1 MKRRASLL
9 FGLGILVSLSMSV
22 PTYAATDNTQ
32 SIPQTQEAQQNEEG
46 TETSI
51 YKISEK
57 TGDGRWQL
65 QKQDGTQNGTVV
77 TGQNG
82 FYIIGEYCYYVDEK
96 GYICTGFVDAVA
108 DKTTGKVNTYLA
120 SGEKTDSVAAGT
132 YYASEDGDTPEKGLG
147 NIQKSS
153 WVKQNTAWRYLD
165 ENGLAV
171 DTTEK
176 AGWQNIQKT
185 WYALK
190 TDGTVDESVNGWA
203 NVGDI
208 WFNSTKGVGTMK
220 TGWQNVADKTWLYL
234 KEDGTADKTKNGM
247 QNING
252 KVYFLKDGVAQSGKQ
267 AVNGKEY
274 MFDAAN
280 GTATQVLGN
289 GWQKVDGNWY
299 WYENETPA
307 KGWRAING
315 KWYYMET
322 STGVMKTGFFR
333 DANGGLYYSDGS
345 GAMVGNQGWNV
356 IGGKWYWMNS
366 NGSIYTGWLNRPS
379 GWYYLNADGSMA
391 TGWAQVG
398 NTWYYMNGSGAM
410 QTGWV
415 KTASGWYYLSGSGAM
430 ATGWYMVGG
439 TWYYSNNSGTMQ
451 TGWVKVGNTWY
462 YMNGSGAMQTGWVKT
477 ASGWYYLTG
486 SGAMATDWY
495 QVGGTWYYSNNSGTM
510 QTGWVNS
517 HGTWYYLDGSG
528 AMATNR
534 WIGNYYVTASG
545 AMAKNTWVGSYW
557 VGADGKWVPS
567 SGSTAVSGGNWEQ
580 SGSTWYYIN
589 SDGSRVCNNWKKV
602 NGKWYYFE
610 ADGSM
615 VTGWKR
621 IGEYKYY
628 FNGSGAMVQ
637 DLDSVIG
644 RQSSYYITVNR
655 AKCQVMVYAKSE
667 TGRYDIPVKTF
678 VCSVGLPST
687 PTPTG
692 TFTTPA
698 KYRWHTLMGPSYGQY
713 CTRIVGGVLFHSVA
727 GSNMTSHNL
736 SAGNYNMLGQ
746 PASHGCVR
754 LCVRDAKWIYDNCA
768 LGTTVTISD
777 TAATPFDKPT
787 SIKIPASQN
796 WDPTDPN
803 A

>member
-9 FGLGILVSLSMSV
+9 FGLGVLVSLSMSV

-46 TETSI
+46 TETSV

-57 TGDGRWQL
+57 TENGRWQL
-65 QKQDGTQNGTVV
+65 LKQDGAVV
-77 TGQNG
+77 TERNC
-82 FYIIGEYCYYVDEK
+82 FYIMGEYCYYVDAD
-96 GYICTGFVDAVA
+96 GYICIGFVDAAA
-108 DKTTGKVNTYLA
+108 DETTGKVNVYLA
-120 SGEKTDSVAAGT
+120 SGKPADSVAAGT
-132 YYASEDGDTPEKGLG
+132 YYASKDGDTPEKGLG

-165 ENGLAV
+165 ENGRAV

-208 WFNSTKGVGTMK
+208 WFNSTKGVGTIK

-274 MFDAAN
+274 MFDAAK

-289 GWQKVDGNWY
+289 GWQKVDDNWY
-299 WYENETPA
+299 WYENGAPA
-307 KGWRAING
+307 KGWRVING

-333 DANGGLYYSDGS
+333 DANGDLYYGDGS
-345 GAMVGNQGWNV
+345 GAMVGNPGWNV

-366 NGSIYTGWLNRPS
+366 NGSIYSGWLNRPS

-415 KTASGWYYLSGSGAM
+415 KTASGWYYLTGSGAM

-439 TWYYSNNSGTMQ
+439 TWYYSNNAGTMQ

-495 QVGGTWYYSNNSGTM
+495 QVGGTWYYSNNAGAM
-510 QTGWVNS
+510 QTGWVKVGNN
-517 HGTWYYLDGSG
+517 WYYMDGSG
-528 AMATNR
+528 AMAANR
-534 WIGNYYVTASG
+534 WIGNYYVTGSG
-545 AMAKNTWVGSYW
+545 AMATNTWIGSYW
-557 VGADGKWVPS
+557 VGADGKWVPG
-567 SGSTAVSGGNWEQ
+567 SGSTAGSGGNWEQ

-589 SDGSRVCNNWKKV
+589 SDGSRVCNSWKKV

-621 IGEYKYY
+621 IGGYKYY

-667 TGRYDIPVKTF
+667 TGKYDIPVKTF

-777 TAATPFDKPT
+777 TAAMQFDKPT

>member
-22 PTYAATDNTQ
+22 PTYAATDTKQ
-32 SIPQTQEAQQNEEG
+32 DIPQTQEAQQDVEN
-46 TETSI
+46 SS

-57 TGDGRWQL
+57 TESGQWQL
-65 QKQDGTQNGTVV
+65 WDQDNKVV
-77 TGQNG
+77 TGQSG
-82 FYIIGEYCYYVDEK
+82 FYKIGDYRYYVDAD
-96 GYICTGFVDAVA
+96 GYILTGFISVE
-108 DKTTGKVNTYLA
+108 NE
-120 SGEKTDSVAAGT
+120 SGEINVYDESGESTETVKNGT
-132 YYASEDGDTPEKGLG
+132 YYAAETGETPEKGLG
-147 NIQKSS
+147 DIQKDC
-153 WVKQNTAWRYLD
+153 WIKQDTTWKYLD
-165 ENGLAV
+165 ENGRAE
-171 DTTEK
+171 DTTDK
-176 AGWQNIQKT
+176 AGWQSIQGT
-185 WYALK
+185 WYCLK
-190 TDGTVDESVNGWA
+190 EDGSVNESVNGWV
-203 NVGDI
+203 NVGDV
-208 WFNSTKGVGTMK
+208 WFNSTKGVGAIK

-247 QNING
+247 QTING

-267 AVNGKEY
+267 TVNGKEY
-274 MFDAAN
+274 MFDAAK

-299 WYENETPA
+299 WYENGAPA

-345 GAMVGNQGWNV
+345 GAMVGNPGWNV

-366 NGSIYTGWLNRPS
+366 NGSIYSGWLSRPS

-391 TGWAQVG
+391 TGWAKVG
-398 NTWYYMNGSGAM
+398 NTWYFMDGNGTM
-410 QTGWV
+410 QTGWL
-415 KTASGWYYLSGSGAM
+415 KRGGTWYYLTGSGAM

-439 TWYYSNNSGTMQ
+439 TWYYSNSDGAMQ
-451 TGWVKVGNTWY
+451 TGWVKVGNNWY
-462 YMNGSGAMQTGWVKT
+462 FMDGSGAMQTGWLKRP
-477 ASGWYYLTG
+477 SGWYYLTG
-486 SGAMATDWY
+486 SGAMATGWY
-495 QVGGTWYYSNNSGTM
+495 VVGGSWYYSNSDGTM
-510 QTGWVNS
+510 LTGWIKVGNN
-517 HGTWYYLDGSG
+517 WYYMNGNGAMAENRWIGDYYVTGSG
-528 AMATNR
+528 AMATST
-534 WIGNYYVTASG
+534 WIGA
-545 AMAKNTWVGSYW
+545 YW
-557 VGADGKWVPS
+557 VGADGKWVPGYGNS
-567 SGSTAVSGGNWEQ
+567 AGTTTSTGGTGWQQVGN
-580 SGSTWYYIN
+580 TWYYADSN
-589 SDGSRVCNNWKKV
+589 GNRVANRWLRLKGS
-602 NGKWYYFE
+602 WYYFE
-610 ADGSM
+610 SNGAM

-621 IGEYKYY
+621 INGYKYY
-628 FNGSGAMVQ
+628 FNADGAMVQ

-655 AKCQVMVYAKSE
+655 VACQVMVYAKSE
-667 TGRYDIPVKTF
+667 TGKYDIPVKTF
-678 VCSVGLPST
+678 TCSVGLPST

-692 TFTTPA
+692 TYTTPA

-777 TAATPFDKPT
+777 TERMLFDKPAT
-787 SIKIPASQN
+787 IKIPAGQD

-803 A
+803 V

>member
-9 FGLGILVSLSMSV
+9 FGLGVLVSLSMSV

-57 TGDGRWQL
+57 TENGQWQL
-65 QKQDGTQNGTVV
+65 QDQKGTVV

-82 FYIIGEYCYYVDEK
+82 FYIMGEYCYYVDAD
-96 GYICTGFVDAVA
+96 GYICTGFVDAAA
-108 DKTTGKVNTYLA
+108 DETTGKVNIYLA
-120 SGEKTDSVAAGT
+120 SGKTTDSVAAGT
-132 YYASEDGDTPEKGLG
+132 YYASENGDTPEKGLG

-165 ENGLAV
+165 ENGRAV
-171 DTTEK
+171 DTKEK

-190 TDGTVDESVNGWA
+190 TDGTVDESVNGWE

-208 WFNSTKGVGTMK
+208 WLNSTKGVGTIK

-274 MFDAAN
+274 MFDAAQ
-280 GTATQVLGN
+280 GTATQVFGN

-299 WYENETPA
+299 WYENGAPA
-307 KGWRAING
+307 KGWRVING

-345 GAMVGNQGWNV
+345 GAMVGNPGWNV

-366 NGSIYTGWLNRPS
+366 NGSIYSGWLNRPS

-415 KTASGWYYLSGSGAM
+415 KTASGWYYLTGSGAM
-430 ATGWYMVGG
+430 ATDWYQVGG

-510 QTGWVNS
+510 QTGWVNP

-557 VGADGKWVPS
+557 VGADGKWVPG
-567 SGSTAVSGGNWEQ
+567 SGSTAGSGGNWEQ

-589 SDGSRVCNNWKKV
+589 SDGSRVCNNWKRV

-621 IGEYKYY
+621 IDGYKYY

-637 DLDSVIG
+637 DLDGVIG

-667 TGRYDIPVKTF
+667 TGKYDIPVKTF
-678 VCSVGLPST
+678 VCSVGMPGT

-692 TFTTPA
+692 TYTTPA

-777 TAATPFDKPT
+777 TAAMQFDKPT

>member
-9 FGLGILVSLSMSV
+9 FGLGVLVSLSMSV
-22 PTYAATDNTQ
+22 PTYAATENTQ

-57 TGDGRWQL
+57 TGDGQWQL
-65 QKQDGTQNGTVV
+65 QDQKGTVV
-77 TGQNG
+77 TGRNG
-82 FYIIGEYCYYVDEK
+82 FYIMGEYCYYVDAK
-96 GYICTGFVDAVA
+96 GYICTGFVDASA
-108 DKTTGKVNTYLA
+108 DEATGKVNIYLA
-120 SGEKTDSVAAGT
+120 SGKTTDSVAAGT

-165 ENGLAV
+165 ENGRAV

-190 TDGTVDESVNGWA
+190 TDGTVDESVNGWE

-208 WFNSTKGVGTMK
+208 WLNSTKGVGTIK

-234 KEDGTADKTKNGM
+234 KDDGTADKTKNGM

-274 MFDAAN
+274 MFDAAK

-299 WYENETPA
+299 WYENGAPA
-307 KGWRAING
+307 KGWRVING

-333 DANGGLYYSDGS
+333 DANGGLYYGDGS
-345 GAMVGNQGWNV
+345 GAMVGNPGWNV

-366 NGSIYTGWLNRPS
+366 NGSIYSGWLNRPS

-410 QTGWV
+410 QTGWI
-415 KTASGWYYLSGSGAM
+415 KTASGWYYLTGSGAM

-439 TWYYSNNSGTMQ
+439 SWYYSNNSGTML

-495 QVGGTWYYSNNSGTM
+495 QVGGSWYYSNNSGTM
-510 QTGWVNS
+510 QTGWVNP

-557 VGADGKWVPS
+557 VGADGKWVPG
-567 SGSTAVSGGNWEQ
+567 SGSTAGSGGNWEQ

-589 SDGSRVCNNWKKV
+589 SDGSRVCNNWKRV

-621 IGEYKYY
+621 IDGYKYY

-637 DLDSVIG
+637 DLDGVIG

>member
-9 FGLGILVSLSMSV
+9 FGLGVLVSLSMSV

-46 TETSI
+46 TETSV

-57 TGDGRWQL
+57 TENGRWQL
-65 QKQDGTQNGTVV
+65 LKQDGAVV
-77 TGQNG
+77 TERNC
-82 FYIIGEYCYYVDEK
+82 FYIMGEYCYYVDAD
-96 GYICTGFVDAVA
+96 GYICTGFVDAA
-108 DKTTGKVNTYLA
+108 ANETTGKVNVYLA
-120 SGEKTDSVAAGT
+120 SGKPADSVAAGT

-165 ENGLAV
+165 ENGRAV
-171 DTTEK
+171 DTKEK

-190 TDGTVDESVNGWA
+190 TDGTVDESVNGWE

-208 WFNSTKGVGTMK
+208 WLNSTKGVGTIK

-274 MFDAAN
+274 MFDAAQ
-280 GTATQVLGN
+280 GTATQVFGN

-299 WYENETPA
+299 WYENGAPA
-307 KGWRAING
+307 KGWRVING

-345 GAMVGNQGWNV
+345 GAMVGNPGWNV

-366 NGSIYTGWLNRPS
+366 NGSIYSGWLNRPS

-415 KTASGWYYLSGSGAM
+415 KTAGGWYYLTGSGAM

-510 QTGWVNS
+510 QTGWVNP

-534 WIGNYYVTASG
+534 WIGNYYVTVSG

-557 VGADGKWVPS
+557 VGADGKWVPG
-567 SGSTAVSGGNWEQ
+567 SGSTAGSGGNWEQ

-589 SDGSRVCNNWKKV
+589 SDGSRVCNNWKRV

-621 IGEYKYY
+621 IDGYKYY

-637 DLDSVIG
+637 DLDGVIG

-667 TGRYDIPVKTF
+667 TGKYDIPVKTF
-678 VCSVGLPST
+678 VCSVGMPGT

-777 TAATPFDKPT
+777 TAAMQFDKPT

>member
-1 MKRRASLL
+1 MIMKRRASLL
-9 FGLGILVSLSMSV
+9 FGLGVLVSLSMSV

-46 TETSI
+46 TEISS

-57 TGDGRWQL
+57 TADGQWQL
-65 QKQDGTQNGTVV
+65 QDQNGNVV
-77 TGQNG
+77 TGHNG
-82 FYIIGEYCYYVDEK
+82 FYIMGEYCYYVDAD
-96 GYICTGFVDAVA
+96 GYICTGFVDAA
-108 DKTTGKVNTYLA
+108 ANETTGKVNVYLA
-120 SGEKTDSVAAGT
+120 SGKPADSVAAGT

-165 ENGLAV
+165 ENGRAV
-171 DTTEK
+171 DTKEK

-190 TDGTVDESVNGWA
+190 TDGTVDESVNGWE

-208 WFNSTKGVGTMK
+208 WLNSTKGVGTIK

-274 MFDAAN
+274 MFDAAQ
-280 GTATQVLGN
+280 GTATQVFGN

-299 WYENETPA
+299 WYENGAPA
-307 KGWRAING
+307 KGWRVING

-345 GAMVGNQGWNV
+345 GAMVGNPGWNV

-366 NGSIYTGWLNRPS
+366 NGSIYSGWLNRPS

-415 KTASGWYYLSGSGAM
+415 KTAGGWYYLTGSGAM

-510 QTGWVNS
+510 QTGWVNP

-557 VGADGKWVPS
+557 VGADGKWVPG
-567 SGSTAVSGGNWEQ
+567 SGSTAGSGGNWEQ

-589 SDGSRVCNNWKKV
+589 SDGSRVCNNWKRV

-621 IGEYKYY
+621 IDGYKYY

-637 DLDSVIG
+637 DLDGVIG

-667 TGRYDIPVKTF
+667 TGKYDIPVKTF
-678 VCSVGLPST
+678 VCSVGMPGT

-777 TAATPFDKPT
+777 TAAMQFDKPT

>member
-1 MKRRASLL
+1 MIMKRRASLL
-9 FGLGILVSLSMSV
+9 FGLGVLVSLSMSV

-57 TGDGRWQL
+57 TENGQWQL
-65 QKQDGTQNGTVV
+65 QDQKGTVV

-82 FYIIGEYCYYVDEK
+82 FYIMGEYCYYVDAD
-96 GYICTGFVDAVA
+96 GYICTGFVDAAA
-108 DKTTGKVNTYLA
+108 DETTGKVNIYLA
-120 SGEKTDSVAAGT
+120 SGKTTDSVAAGT
-132 YYASEDGDTPEKGLG
+132 YYASENGDTPEKGLG

-165 ENGLAV
+165 ENGRAV

-190 TDGTVDESVNGWA
+190 TDGTVDESVNGWE

-208 WFNSTKGVGTMK
+208 WFNSTKGVGTIK

-234 KEDGTADKTKNGM
+234 KEDGNADKTKNGM

-274 MFDAAN
+274 MFDAAQ
-280 GTATQVLGN
+280 GTATQVFGN

-299 WYENETPA
+299 WYENGAPA
-307 KGWRAING
+307 KGWRVING

-345 GAMVGNQGWNV
+345 GAMVGNPGWNV

-366 NGSIYTGWLNRPS
+366 NGSIYSGWLNRPS

-415 KTASGWYYLSGSGAM
+415 KTAGGWYYLTGSGAM

-510 QTGWVNS
+510 QTGWVNP

-557 VGADGKWVPS
+557 VGADGKWVPG
-567 SGSTAVSGGNWEQ
+567 SGSTAGSGGNWEQ
-580 SGSTWYYIN
+580 SGNTWYYIN
-589 SDGSRVCNNWKKV
+589 SDGSRVCNNWKRV

-621 IGEYKYY
+621 IDGYKYY

-637 DLDSVIG
+637 DLDGVIG

-667 TGRYDIPVKTF
+667 TGKYDIPVKTF
-678 VCSVGLPST
+678 VCSVGMPGT

-777 TAATPFDKPT
+777 TVAMQFDKPT

>member
-9 FGLGILVSLSMSV
+9 FGLGVLVSLSMSV

-51 YKISEK
+51 YKISK
-57 TGDGRWQL
+57 KPGDGRWQL
-65 QKQDGTQNGTVV
+65 QKQDGTVV

-82 FYIIGEYCYYVDEK
+82 FYIMGEYCYYVDAD
-96 GYICTGFVDAVA
+96 GYICTGIVNAAA
-108 DKTTGKVNTYLA
+108 DETTGKVKIYP
-120 SGEKTDSVAAGT
+120 SGKTTEAGT

-165 ENGLAV
+165 ENGRAV
-171 DTTEK
+171 DTKEK

-190 TDGTVDESVNGWA
+190 TDGTVDESVNGWE

-208 WFNSTKGVGTMK
+208 WFNSTKGVGTIK

-274 MFDAAN
+274 MFDAAK
-280 GTATQVLGN
+280 GTATQILGN

-299 WYENETPA
+299 WYENGAPA
-307 KGWRAING
+307 KGWRVING

-322 STGVMKTGFFR
+322 STGVMKIGFFR

-345 GAMVGNQGWNV
+345 GAMVGNPGWNV

-366 NGSIYTGWLNRPS
+366 NGSIYSGWLNRPS

-415 KTASGWYYLSGSGAM
+415 KTAGGWYYLTGSGAM
-430 ATGWYMVGG
+430 ATGWYQVGG

-462 YMNGSGAMQTGWVKT
+462 YMNGSGAMQTGWIKT
-477 ASGWYYLTG
+477 SSGWYYLTG

-510 QTGWVNS
+510 QTGWVNP

-567 SGSTAVSGGNWEQ
+567 SGSTAGSGGNWEQ

-589 SDGSRVCNNWKKV
+589 SDGSRVCNNWKRV

-621 IGEYKYY
+621 IGGYKYY

-678 VCSVGLPST
+678 TCSVGLPGT

>member
-9 FGLGILVSLSMSV
+9 FGLGVLVSLSMSV

-32 SIPQTQEAQQNEEG
+32 SIPQTQEAQQNEEK
-46 TETSI
+46 TETSV
-51 YKISEK
+51 YKITENTEK
-57 TGDGRWQL
+57 KGQWQL
-65 QKQDGTQNGTVV
+65 QKQDGKAV

-82 FYIIGEYCYYVDEK
+82 FYIIGEYCYYVGAD
-96 GYICTGFVDAVA
+96 GYICIGFVDAA
-108 DKTTGKVNTYLA
+108 ANETTGKVNVYLA
-120 SGEKTDSVAAGT
+120 SGKPADSVAAGT

-165 ENGLAV
+165 QNGRAV
-171 DTTEK
+171 DTKEK

-190 TDGTVDESVNGWA
+190 TDGTVDESVNGWE

-208 WFNSTKGVGTMK
+208 WLNSTKGVGTIK

-274 MFDAAN
+274 MFDAAQ
-280 GTATQVLGN
+280 GTATQVFGN

-299 WYENETPA
+299 WYENGAPA
-307 KGWRAING
+307 KGWRVING

-345 GAMVGNQGWNV
+345 GAMVGNPGWNV

-366 NGSIYTGWLNRPS
+366 NGSIYSGWLNRPS

-415 KTASGWYYLSGSGAM
+415 KTAGGWYYLTGSGAM

-510 QTGWVNS
+510 QTGWVNP

-557 VGADGKWVPS
+557 VGADGKWVPG
-567 SGSTAVSGGNWEQ
+567 SGSTAGSGGNWEQ

-589 SDGSRVCNNWKKV
+589 SDGSRVCNNWKRV

-621 IGEYKYY
+621 IDGYKYY

-637 DLDSVIG
+637 DLDGVIG

-667 TGRYDIPVKTF
+667 TGKYDIPVKTF
-678 VCSVGLPST
+678 VCSVGMPGT

-777 TAATPFDKPT
+777 TVAMQFDKPT

>member
-9 FGLGILVSLSMSV
+9 FGLGVLVSLSMSV

-46 TETSI
+46 TETSV

-57 TGDGRWQL
+57 TENGRWQL
-65 QKQDGTQNGTVV
+65 LKQDGAVV
-77 TGQNG
+77 TERNC
-82 FYIIGEYCYYVDEK
+82 FYIMGEYCYYVDAD
-96 GYICTGFVDAVA
+96 GYICTGFVDAA
-108 DKTTGKVNTYLA
+108 ANETTGKVNVYLA
-120 SGEKTDSVAAGT
+120 SGKPADSVAAGT

-165 ENGLAV
+165 ENGRAV
-171 DTTEK
+171 DTKEK

-190 TDGTVDESVNGWA
+190 TDGTVDESVNGWE

-208 WFNSTKGVGTMK
+208 WLNSTKGVGTIK

-274 MFDAAN
+274 MFDAAQ
-280 GTATQVLGN
+280 GTATQVFGN

-299 WYENETPA
+299 WYENGAPA
-307 KGWRAING
+307 KGWRVING

-345 GAMVGNQGWNV
+345 GAMVGNPGWNV

-366 NGSIYTGWLNRPS
+366 NGSIYSGWLNRPS

-415 KTASGWYYLSGSGAM
+415 KTAGGWYYLTGSGAM

-510 QTGWVNS
+510 QTGWVNP

-557 VGADGKWVPS
+557 VGADGKWVPG
-567 SGSTAVSGGNWEQ
+567 SGSTAGSGGNWEQ

-589 SDGSRVCNNWKKV
+589 SDGSRVCNNWKRV

-621 IGEYKYY
+621 IDGYKYY

-637 DLDSVIG
+637 DLDGVIG

-667 TGRYDIPVKTF
+667 TGKYDIPVKTF
-678 VCSVGLPST
+678 VCSVGMPGT

-692 TFTTPA
+692 TYTTPA

-777 TAATPFDKPT
+777 TAAMQFDKPT

>member
-9 FGLGILVSLSMSV
+9 FGLGVLVSLSMSV

-51 YKISEK
+51 YKISK
-57 TGDGRWQL
+57 KPGDGRWQL
-65 QKQDGTQNGTVV
+65 QKQDGTVV

-82 FYIIGEYCYYVDEK
+82 FYIMGEYCYYVDAD
-96 GYICTGFVDAVA
+96 GYICTGIVNAAA
-108 DKTTGKVNTYLA
+108 DETTGKVKIYP
-120 SGEKTDSVAAGT
+120 SGKTTEAGT

-165 ENGLAV
+165 ENGRAV
-171 DTTEK
+171 DTKEK

-190 TDGTVDESVNGWA
+190 TDGTVDESVNGWE

-208 WFNSTKGVGTMK
+208 WFNSTKGVGTIK

-234 KEDGTADKTKNGM
+234 KDDGTADKTKNGM

-274 MFDAAN
+274 MFDAAK
-280 GTATQVLGN
+280 GTATQILGN

-299 WYENETPA
+299 WYENGAPA
-307 KGWRAING
+307 KGWRVING

-345 GAMVGNQGWNV
+345 GAMVGNPGWNV

-366 NGSIYTGWLNRPS
+366 NGSIYSGWLNRPS

-415 KTASGWYYLSGSGAM
+415 KTAGGWYYLTGSGAM
-430 ATGWYMVGG
+430 ATGWYQVGG
-439 TWYYSNNSGTMQ
+439 TWSYSNNSGTMQ

-477 ASGWYYLTG
+477 SSGWYYLTG
-486 SGAMATDWY
+486 SGAMAIDWY

-510 QTGWVNS
+510 QTGWVNP

-567 SGSTAVSGGNWEQ
+567 SGSTAGSGGNWEQ

-589 SDGSRVCNNWKKV
+589 SDGSRVCNNWKRV

-621 IGEYKYY
+621 IGGYKYY

-678 VCSVGLPST
+678 VCSVGLPGT

>member
-9 FGLGILVSLSMSV
+9 FGLGVLVSLSMSV

-51 YKISEK
+51 YKISK
-57 TGDGRWQL
+57 KPGDGRWQL
-65 QKQDGTQNGTVV
+65 QKQDGTVV

-82 FYIIGEYCYYVDEK
+82 FYIMGEYCYYVDAD
-96 GYICTGFVDAVA
+96 GYICTGIVNAAA
-108 DKTTGKVNTYLA
+108 DETTGKVKIYP
-120 SGEKTDSVAAGT
+120 SGKTTEAGT

-165 ENGLAV
+165 ENGRAV
-171 DTTEK
+171 DTKEK

-190 TDGTVDESVNGWA
+190 TDGTVDESVNGWE

-208 WFNSTKGVGTMK
+208 WFNSTKGVGTIK

-234 KEDGTADKTKNGM
+234 KDDGTADKTKNGM

-267 AVNGKEY
+267 AVDGKEY

-289 GWQKVDGNWY
+289 GWQKIDGNWY
-299 WYENETPA
+299 WYENEAPA
-307 KGWRAING
+307 KGWRVING

-345 GAMVGNQGWNV
+345 GAMVGNPGWNV

-366 NGSIYTGWLNRPS
+366 NGSIYSGWLNRPS

-415 KTASGWYYLSGSGAM
+415 KTAGGWYYLTGSGAM
-430 ATGWYMVGG
+430 ATGWYQVGG

-477 ASGWYYLTG
+477 SSGWYYLTG
-486 SGAMATDWY
+486 SGAMAIDWY

-510 QTGWVNS
+510 QTGWVNP

-567 SGSTAVSGGNWEQ
+567 SGSTAGSGGNWEQ

-589 SDGSRVCNNWKKV
+589 SDGSRVCNNWKRV

-621 IGEYKYY
+621 IGGYKYY

-678 VCSVGLPST
+678 VCSVGLPGT

>member
-1 MKRRASLL
+1 MIMKRRASLL
-9 FGLGILVSLSMSV
+9 FGLGVLVSLSMSV

-57 TGDGRWQL
+57 TENGQWQL
-65 QKQDGTQNGTVV
+65 QDQKGTVV
-77 TGQNG
+77 TEQNG
-82 FYIIGEYCYYVDEK
+82 FYIMGEYCYYVDAD
-96 GYICTGFVDAVA
+96 GYICTGFVDAAA
-108 DKTTGKVNTYLA
+108 DETTGKVNIYLA
-120 SGEKTDSVAAGT
+120 SGKTTDSVAAGT

-165 ENGLAV
+165 ENGRAV

-176 AGWQNIQKT
+176 TGWQNIQKT

-190 TDGTVDESVNGWA
+190 TDGTVDESVNGWE

-208 WFNSTKGVGTMK
+208 WFNSTKGVGTIK

-234 KEDGTADKTKNGM
+234 KEDGNADKTKNGM

-274 MFDAAN
+274 MFDAAK

-299 WYENETPA
+299 WYENGAPA
-307 KGWRAING
+307 KGWRVING

-333 DANGGLYYSDGS
+333 DANGGLYYGDGS
-345 GAMVGNQGWNV
+345 GAMVGNPGWNV

-366 NGSIYTGWLNRPS
+366 NGSIYSGWLNRPS

-415 KTASGWYYLSGSGAM
+415 KTAGGWYYLTGSGAM

-510 QTGWVNS
+510 QTGWVNP

-557 VGADGKWVPS
+557 VGADGKWVPG
-567 SGSTAVSGGNWEQ
+567 SGSTAGSGGNWEQ

-589 SDGSRVCNNWKKV
+589 SDGSRVCNNWKRV

-621 IGEYKYY
+621 IDGYKYY

-667 TGRYDIPVKTF
+667 TGKYDIPVKTF
-678 VCSVGLPST
+678 VCSVGMPGT

-777 TAATPFDKPT
+777 TAAMQFDKPT

>member
-1 MKRRASLL
+1 MIMKRRASLL
-9 FGLGILVSLSMSV
+9 FGLGVLVSLSMSV

-51 YKISEK
+51 YKISK
-57 TGDGRWQL
+57 KPGDGRWQL
-65 QKQDGTQNGTVV
+65 QKQDGTVV

-82 FYIIGEYCYYVDEK
+82 FYIMGEYCYYVDAD
-96 GYICTGFVDAVA
+96 GYICTGFVDAAA
-108 DKTTGKVNTYLA
+108 DETGKVKIYP
-120 SGEKTDSVAAGT
+120 SGKTTEAGT

-165 ENGLAV
+165 ENGRAV

-190 TDGTVDESVNGWA
+190 TDGTVDESVNGWE

-208 WFNSTKGVGTMK
+208 WFNSTKGVGTIK
-220 TGWQNVADKTWLYL
+220 AGWQNVADKTWLYL

-274 MFDAAN
+274 MFDAAK

-299 WYENETPA
+299 WYEDGAPA
-307 KGWRAING
+307 KGWRVING

-345 GAMVGNQGWNV
+345 GAMVGNPGWNV

-366 NGSIYTGWLNRPS
+366 NGSIYSGWLNRPS

-415 KTASGWYYLSGSGAM
+415 KTAGGWYYLTGSGAM

-462 YMNGSGAMQTGWVKT
+462 YMNGSGAMQTGWIKT
-477 ASGWYYLTG
+477 SSGWYYLTG

-510 QTGWVNS
+510 QTGWVNP

-567 SGSTAVSGGNWEQ
+567 SGSTAGSGGNWEQ

-589 SDGSRVCNNWKKV
+589 SDGSRVCNNWKRV

-621 IGEYKYY
+621 IGGYKYY

-637 DLDSVIG
+637 DLDGVIG

-678 VCSVGLPST
+678 VCSVGLPGT

-777 TAATPFDKPT
+777 TAAMQFDKPT

>member
-1 MKRRASLL
+1 MKRRTSLL
-9 FGLGILVSLSMSV
+9 FGLGVLVSLSMSV

-46 TETSI
+46 TETSV

-57 TGDGRWQL
+57 TENGRWQL
-65 QKQDGTQNGTVV
+65 LKQDGAVV
-77 TGQNG
+77 TERNC
-82 FYIIGEYCYYVDEK
+82 FYIMGEYCYYVDAD
-96 GYICTGFVDAVA
+96 GYICTGFMDAA
-108 DKTTGKVNTYLA
+108 ANETTGKVNVYLA
-120 SGEKTDSVAAGT
+120 SGKPADSVAAGT

-153 WVKQNTAWRYLD
+153 WVKDNTVWRYLD
-165 ENGLAV
+165 ENGRAV

-203 NVGDI
+203 NVGDV
-208 WFNSTKGVGTMK
+208 WFNSTKGVGTIK

-234 KEDGTADKTKNGM
+234 NEDGTADKTKNGM
-247 QNING
+247 QTING

-299 WYENETPA
+299 WYENGAPA
-307 KGWRAING
+307 KGWRVING
-315 KWYYMET
+315 KRYYMET

-345 GAMVGNQGWNV
+345 GAMVGNPGWNLL
-356 IGGKWYWMNS
+356 GGKWYWMNS
-366 NGSIYTGWLNRPS
+366 NGSIYSGWLNCPS

-391 TGWAQVG
+391 TGWVQVG
-398 NTWYYMNGSGAM
+398 NTWYYMNESGAM
-410 QTGWV
+410 QTGWLNRGG
-415 KTASGWYYLSGSGAM
+415 TWYYLTGSGAM

-439 TWYYSNNSGTMQ
+439 TWYYSNNAGTMQ

-486 SGAMATDWY
+486 SGAMATGWY
-495 QVGGTWYYSNNSGTM
+495 VVGGNWYYSNSDGTM
-510 QTGWVNS
+510 QTGWVKVGNN
-517 HGTWYYLDGSG
+517 WYYMNGSG
-528 AMATNR
+528 AMAANR
-534 WIGNYYVTASG
+534 WIGNYYVTGSG
-545 AMAKNTWVGSYW
+545 AMATNTWIGSYW
-557 VGADGKWVPS
+557 VGADGKWVPG
-567 SGSTAVSGGNWEQ
+567 SGSTAASGGSWKQ

-621 IGEYKYY
+621 IGGYKYY

-777 TAATPFDKPT
+777 TAVTPFDKPT

>member
-9 FGLGILVSLSMSV
+9 FGLGVLVSLSMSV

-57 TGDGRWQL
+57 TENGQWQL
-65 QKQDGTQNGTVV
+65 QDQKGTVV

-82 FYIIGEYCYYVDEK
+82 FYIMGEYCYYVDAD
-96 GYICTGFVDAVA
+96 GYICTGFVDAAA
-108 DKTTGKVNTYLA
+108 DETTGKVNIYLA
-120 SGEKTDSVAAGT
+120 SGKTTDSVAAGT
-132 YYASEDGDTPEKGLG
+132 YYASENGDTPEKGLG

-165 ENGLAV
+165 ENGRAV
-171 DTTEK
+171 DTKEK

-190 TDGTVDESVNGWA
+190 TDGTVDESVNGWE

-208 WFNSTKGVGTMK
+208 WLNSTKGVGTIK

-274 MFDAAN
+274 MFDAAQ
-280 GTATQVLGN
+280 GTATQVFGN

-299 WYENETPA
+299 WYENGAPA
-307 KGWRAING
+307 KGWRVING

-345 GAMVGNQGWNV
+345 GAMVGNPGWNV

-366 NGSIYTGWLNRPS
+366 NGSIYSGWLNRPS

-415 KTASGWYYLSGSGAM
+415 KTAGGWYYLTGSGAM

-510 QTGWVNS
+510 QTGWVNP

-557 VGADGKWVPS
+557 VGADGKWVPG
-567 SGSTAVSGGNWEQ
+567 SGSTAGSGGNWEQ

-589 SDGSRVCNNWKKV
+589 SDGSRVCNNWKRV

-621 IGEYKYY
+621 IDGYKYY

-637 DLDSVIG
+637 DLDGVIG

-667 TGRYDIPVKTF
+667 TGKYDIPVKTF
-678 VCSVGLPST
+678 VCSVGMPGT

-692 TFTTPA
+692 TYTTPA

-777 TAATPFDKPT
+777 TAAMQFDKPT

>member
-1 MKRRASLL
+1 MIMKRRASLL
-9 FGLGILVSLSMSV
+9 FGLGVLVSLSMSV

-46 TETSI
+46 TETSV

-57 TGDGRWQL
+57 NENGRWQL
-65 QKQDGTQNGTVV
+65 QKKDVEYV
-77 TGQNG
+77 TERNCL
-82 FYIIGEYCYYVDEK
+82 YIMGEYCYYVDAD
-96 GYICTGFVDAVA
+96 GYICTGIVNAAA
-108 DKTTGKVNTYLA
+108 DETTGKVKIYP
-120 SGEKTDSVAAGT
+120 SGKTTEAGT

-165 ENGLAV
+165 ENGRAV
-171 DTTEK
+171 DTKEK

-190 TDGTVDESVNGWA
+190 TDGTVDESVNGWE

-208 WFNSTKGVGTMK
+208 WFNSTKGVGTIK

-234 KEDGTADKTKNGM
+234 KDDGTADKTKNGM

-267 AVNGKEY
+267 AVDGKEY

-289 GWQKVDGNWY
+289 GWQKIDGNWY
-299 WYENETPA
+299 WYENEAPA
-307 KGWRAING
+307 KGWRVING

-345 GAMVGNQGWNV
+345 GAMVGNPGWNV

-366 NGSIYTGWLNRPS
+366 NGSIYSGWLNRPS

-415 KTASGWYYLSGSGAM
+415 KTAGGWYYLTGSGAM
-430 ATGWYMVGG
+430 ATGWYQVGG

-477 ASGWYYLTG
+477 SSGWYYLTG

-510 QTGWVNS
+510 QTGWVNP

-567 SGSTAVSGGNWEQ
+567 SGSTAGSGGNWEQ

-589 SDGSRVCNNWKKV
+589 SDGSRVCNNWKRV

-621 IGEYKYY
+621 IGGYKYY

-678 VCSVGLPST
+678 VCSVGLPGT

>member
-9 FGLGILVSLSMSV
+9 FGLGVLVSLSMSV

-57 TGDGRWQL
+57 TENGQWQL
-65 QKQDGTQNGTVV
+65 QDQKGTVV

-82 FYIIGEYCYYVDEK
+82 FYIMGEYCYYVDAD
-96 GYICTGFVDAVA
+96 GYICTGFVDAAA
-108 DKTTGKVNTYLA
+108 DETTGKVNIYLA
-120 SGEKTDSVAAGT
+120 SGKTTDSVAAGT
-132 YYASEDGDTPEKGLG
+132 YYASENGDTPEKGLG

-165 ENGLAV
+165 ENGRAV
-171 DTTEK
+171 DTKEK

-190 TDGTVDESVNGWA
+190 TDGTVDESVNGWE

-208 WFNSTKGVGTMK
+208 WLNSTKGVGTIK

-274 MFDAAN
+274 MFDAAQ
-280 GTATQVLGN
+280 GTATQVFGN

-299 WYENETPA
+299 WYENGAPA
-307 KGWRAING
+307 KGWRVING

-345 GAMVGNQGWNV
+345 GAMVGNPGWNV

-366 NGSIYTGWLNRPS
+366 NGSIYSGWLNRPS

-415 KTASGWYYLSGSGAM
+415 KTASGWYYL
-430 ATGWYMVGG
+430 T
-439 TWYYSNNSGTMQ
+439 
-451 TGWVKVGNTWY
+451 
-462 YMNGSGAMQTGWVKT
+462 
-477 ASGWYYLTG
+477 
-486 SGAMATDWY
+486 
-495 QVGGTWYYSNNSGTM
+495 
-510 QTGWVNS
+510 
-517 HGTWYYLDGSG
+517 GSG

-534 WIGNYYVTASG
+534 WIGKYYVTASG

-557 VGADGKWVPS
+557 VGADGKWVPG
-567 SGSTAVSGGNWEQ
+567 SGSTAGSGGNWEQ

-589 SDGSRVCNNWKKV
+589 SDGSRVCNNWKRV

-621 IGEYKYY
+621 IDGYKYY

-637 DLDSVIG
+637 DLDGVIG

-667 TGRYDIPVKTF
+667 TGKYDIPVKTF
-678 VCSVGLPST
+678 VCSVGMPGT

-692 TFTTPA
+692 TYTTPA

-777 TAATPFDKPT
+777 TAAMQFDKPT

>member
-1 MKRRASLL
+1 MIMKRRASLL

-51 YKISEK
+51 YKIAEE
-57 TGDGRWQL
+57 TGNGQWQL
-65 QKQDGTQNGTVV
+65 QKQDGTVV
-77 TGQNG
+77 AKQNG

-567 SGSTAVSGGNWEQ
+567 SGSTAGSGGNWEQ

-621 IGEYKYY
+621 IGGYKYY

-667 TGRYDIPVKTF
+667 TGKYDIPVKTF

>member
-9 FGLGILVSLSMSV
+9 FGLGVLVSLSMSV

-51 YKISEK
+51 YKISK
-57 TGDGRWQL
+57 KPGDGRWQL
-65 QKQDGTQNGTVV
+65 QKQDGTVV

-82 FYIIGEYCYYVDEK
+82 FYIMGEYCYYVDAD
-96 GYICTGFVDAVA
+96 GYICTGFVDAAA
-108 DKTTGKVNTYLA
+108 DETGKVKIYP
-120 SGEKTDSVAAGT
+120 SGKTTEAGT

-165 ENGLAV
+165 ENGRAV

-190 TDGTVDESVNGWA
+190 TDGTVDESVNGWE

-208 WFNSTKGVGTMK
+208 WFNSTKGVGTIK
-220 TGWQNVADKTWLYL
+220 AGWQNVADKTWLYL

-274 MFDAAN
+274 MFDAAK

-299 WYENETPA
+299 WYEDGAPA
-307 KGWRAING
+307 KGWRVING

-345 GAMVGNQGWNV
+345 GAMVGNPGWNV

-366 NGSIYTGWLNRPS
+366 NGSIYSGWLNRPS

-415 KTASGWYYLSGSGAM
+415 KTAGGWYYLTGSGAM

-462 YMNGSGAMQTGWVKT
+462 YMNGSGAMQTGWIKT
-477 ASGWYYLTG
+477 SSGWYYLTG

-510 QTGWVNS
+510 QTGWVNP

-567 SGSTAVSGGNWEQ
+567 SGSTAGSGGNWEQ

-589 SDGSRVCNNWKKV
+589 SDGSRVCNNWKRV

-621 IGEYKYY
+621 IGGYKYY

-637 DLDSVIG
+637 DLDGVIG

-678 VCSVGLPST
+678 VCSVGLPGT

-777 TAATPFDKPT
+777 TAAMQFDKPT

>member
-9 FGLGILVSLSMSV
+9 FGLGVLVSLSMSV

-46 TETSI
+46 TETSV

-57 TGDGRWQL
+57 TENGRWQL
-65 QKQDGTQNGTVV
+65 LKQDGAVV
-77 TGQNG
+77 TERNC
-82 FYIIGEYCYYVDEK
+82 FYIMGEYCYYVDAD
-96 GYICTGFVDAVA
+96 GYICTGFVDAA
-108 DKTTGKVNTYLA
+108 ANETTGKVNVYLA
-120 SGEKTDSVAAGT
+120 SGKPADSVAAGT

-165 ENGLAV
+165 ENGRAV
-171 DTTEK
+171 DTKEK

-190 TDGTVDESVNGWA
+190 TDGTVDESVNGWE

-208 WFNSTKGVGTMK
+208 WLNSTKGVGTIK

-274 MFDAAN
+274 MFDAAQ
-280 GTATQVLGN
+280 GTATQVFGN

-299 WYENETPA
+299 WYENGAPA
-307 KGWRAING
+307 KGWRVING

-345 GAMVGNQGWNV
+345 GAMVGNPGWNV

-366 NGSIYTGWLNRPS
+366 NGSIYSGWLNRPS

-415 KTASGWYYLSGSGAM
+415 KTAGGWYYLTGSGAM

-477 ASGWYYLTG
+477 P
-486 SGAMATDWY
+486 
-495 QVGGTWYYSNNSGTM
+495 
-510 QTGWVNS
+510 
-517 HGTWYYLDGSG
+517 
-528 AMATNR
+528 R
-534 WIGNYYVTASG
+534 
-545 AMAKNTWVGSYW
+545 
-557 VGADGKWVPS
+557 
-567 SGSTAVSGGNWEQ
+567 
-580 SGSTWYYIN
+580 
-589 SDGSRVCNNWKKV
+589 
-602 NGKWYYFE
+602 
-610 ADGSM
+610 
-615 VTGWKR
+615 
-621 IGEYKYY
+621 
-628 FNGSGAMVQ
+628 
-637 DLDSVIG
+637 
-644 RQSSYYITVNR
+644 
-655 AKCQVMVYAKSE
+655 
-667 TGRYDIPVKTF
+667 
-678 VCSVGLPST
+678 
-687 PTPTG
+687 
-692 TFTTPA
+692 
-698 KYRWHTLMGPSYGQY
+698 
-713 CTRIVGGVLFHSVA
+713 
-727 GSNMTSHNL
+727 
-736 SAGNYNMLGQ
+736 
-746 PASHGCVR
+746 
-754 LCVRDAKWIYDNCA
+754 
-768 LGTTVTISD
+768 
-777 TAATPFDKPT
+777 
-787 SIKIPASQN
+787 
-796 WDPTDPN
+796 
-803 A
+803 

>member
-9 FGLGILVSLSMSV
+9 FGLGVLVSLSMSV

-46 TETSI
+46 TETSV

-57 TGDGRWQL
+57 TENGRWQL
-65 QKQDGTQNGTVV
+65 LKQDGAVV
-77 TGQNG
+77 TERNC
-82 FYIIGEYCYYVDEK
+82 FYIMGEYCYYVDAD
-96 GYICTGFVDAVA
+96 GYICTGFVDAA
-108 DKTTGKVNTYLA
+108 ANETTGKVNVYLA
-120 SGEKTDSVAAGT
+120 SGKPADSVAAGT
-132 YYASEDGDTPEKGLG
+132 YYASKDGDTPEKGLG

-153 WVKQNTAWRYLD
+153 WVKDNTVWRYLD
-165 ENGLAV
+165 ENGRAV
-171 DTTEK
+171 DTKEK

-190 TDGTVDESVNGWA
+190 TDGTVDESVNGWE

-208 WFNSTKGVGTMK
+208 WLNSTKGVGTIK

-234 KEDGTADKTKNGM
+234 KDDGTADKTKNGM
-247 QNING
+247 QNIND

-274 MFDAAN
+274 MFDAAQ
-280 GTATQVLGN
+280 GTATQVFGN

-299 WYENETPA
+299 WYENGAPA
-307 KGWRAING
+307 KGWRVING

-345 GAMVGNQGWNV
+345 GAMVGNPGWNV

-366 NGSIYTGWLNRPS
+366 NGSIYSGWLNRPS

-415 KTASGWYYLSGSGAM
+415 KTAGGWYYLTGSGAM

-510 QTGWVNS
+510 QTGWVNP

-557 VGADGKWVPS
+557 VGADGKWVPG
-567 SGSTAVSGGNWEQ
+567 SGSTAGSGGNWEQ

-589 SDGSRVCNNWKKV
+589 SDGSRVCNNWKRV

-621 IGEYKYY
+621 IDGYKYY

-637 DLDSVIG
+637 DLDGVIG

-667 TGRYDIPVKTF
+667 TGKYDIPVKTF
-678 VCSVGLPST
+678 VCSVGMPGT

-777 TAATPFDKPT
+777 TAAMQFDKPT

-796 WDPTDPN
+796 WDPTD
-803 A
+803 ADAKR

>member
-1 MKRRASLL
+1 MIMKRRASLL

-32 SIPQTQEAQQNEEG
+32 SIPQMQEAQQNEEG

-51 YKISEK
+51 YKIAEE
-57 TGDGRWQL
+57 TGNGQWQL
-65 QKQDGTQNGTVV
+65 QKQDGTVV
-77 TGQNG
+77 AKQNG

-165 ENGLAV
+165 ENGRAV

-234 KEDGTADKTKNGM
+234 KEDGTVDKTKNGM
-247 QNING
+247 QTING

-678 VCSVGLPST
+678 VCSVGMPST

>member
-1 MKRRASLL
+1 MIMKRRASLL
-9 FGLGILVSLSMSV
+9 FGLGVLVSLSMSV

-51 YKISEK
+51 YKISK
-57 TGDGRWQL
+57 KPGDGRWQL
-65 QKQDGTQNGTVV
+65 QKQDGTVV

-82 FYIIGEYCYYVDEK
+82 FYIMGEYCYYVDAD
-96 GYICTGFVDAVA
+96 GYICTGFVDAAA
-108 DKTTGKVNTYLA
+108 DETGKVKIYP
-120 SGEKTDSVAAGT
+120 SGKTTEAGT

-165 ENGLAV
+165 ENGRAV

-190 TDGTVDESVNGWA
+190 TDGTVDESVNGWE

-208 WFNSTKGVGTMK
+208 WFNSTKGVGTIK

-274 MFDAAN
+274 MFDAAK
-280 GTATQVLGN
+280 GTATQILGN

-299 WYENETPA
+299 WYENGAPA
-307 KGWRAING
+307 KGWRVING

-345 GAMVGNQGWNV
+345 GAMVGNPGWNV

-366 NGSIYTGWLNRPS
+366 NGSIYSGWLNRPS

-415 KTASGWYYLSGSGAM
+415 KTAGGWYYLTGSGAM

-462 YMNGSGAMQTGWVKT
+462 YMNGSGAMQTGWIKT
-477 ASGWYYLTG
+477 SSGWYYLTG

-510 QTGWVNS
+510 QTGWVNP

-567 SGSTAVSGGNWEQ
+567 SGSTAGSGGNWEQ

-589 SDGSRVCNNWKKV
+589 SDGSRVCNNWKRV

-621 IGEYKYY
+621 IGGYKYY

>member
-1 MKRRASLL
+1 M
-9 FGLGILVSLSMSV
+9 
-22 PTYAATDNTQ
+22 
-32 SIPQTQEAQQNEEG
+32 G
-46 TETSI
+46 TI
-51 YKISEK
+51 
-57 TGDGRWQL
+57 
-65 QKQDGTQNGTVV
+65 
-77 TGQNG
+77 
-82 FYIIGEYCYYVDEK
+82 
-96 GYICTGFVDAVA
+96 
-108 DKTTGKVNTYLA
+108 
-120 SGEKTDSVAAGT
+120 
-132 YYASEDGDTPEKGLG
+132 
-147 NIQKSS
+147 
-153 WVKQNTAWRYLD
+153 
-165 ENGLAV
+165 
-171 DTTEK
+171 
-176 AGWQNIQKT
+176 
-185 WYALK
+185 
-190 TDGTVDESVNGWA
+190 
-203 NVGDI
+203 
-208 WFNSTKGVGTMK
+208 K

-274 MFDAAN
+274 MFDAAK
-280 GTATQVLGN
+280 GTATQVFGN

-299 WYENETPA
+299 WYENGMPA
-307 KGWRAING
+307 KGWRVING

-322 STGVMKTGFFR
+322 STGVMKIGFFR

-366 NGSIYTGWLNRPS
+366 NGSIYSGWLNRPS

-391 TGWAQVG
+391 TGWAQ
-398 NTWYYMNGSGAM
+398 
-410 QTGWV
+410 
-415 KTASGWYYLSGSGAM
+415 
-430 ATGWYMVGG
+430 
-439 TWYYSNNSGTMQ
+439 
-451 TGWVKVGNTWY
+451 VGNTWY

-510 QTGWVNS
+510 QTGWVNP

-557 VGADGKWVPS
+557 VGADGKWIPG
-567 SGSTAVSGGNWEQ
+567 SGSTAGSGGNWEQ

-589 SDGSRVCNNWKKV
+589 SDGSRVCNNWKRV

-621 IGEYKYY
+621 IGGYKYY

-777 TAATPFDKPT
+777 TAATLFDKPT

>member
-1 MKRRASLL
+1 MIMKRRASLL
-9 FGLGILVSLSMSV
+9 FGLGVLVSLSMSV

-46 TETSI
+46 TETSV

-57 TGDGRWQL
+57 TENGRWQL
-65 QKQDGTQNGTVV
+65 LKQDGAVV
-77 TGQNG
+77 TERNC
-82 FYIIGEYCYYVDEK
+82 FYIMGEYCYYVDAD
-96 GYICTGFVDAVA
+96 GYICTGFVDAA
-108 DKTTGKVNTYLA
+108 ANETTGKVNVYLA
-120 SGEKTDSVAAGT
+120 SGKPADSVAAGT

-165 ENGLAV
+165 ENGRAV
-171 DTTEK
+171 DTKEK

-190 TDGTVDESVNGWA
+190 TDGTVDESVNGWE

-208 WFNSTKGVGTMK
+208 WLNSTKGVGTIK

-274 MFDAAN
+274 MFDAAQ
-280 GTATQVLGN
+280 GTATQVFGN

-299 WYENETPA
+299 WYENGAPA
-307 KGWRAING
+307 KGWRVING

-345 GAMVGNQGWNV
+345 GAMVGNPGWNV

-366 NGSIYTGWLNRPS
+366 NGSIYSGWLNRPS

-415 KTASGWYYLSGSGAM
+415 KTAGGWYYLTGSGAM

-510 QTGWVNS
+510 QTGWVNP

-557 VGADGKWVPS
+557 VGADGKWVPG
-567 SGSTAVSGGNWEQ
+567 SGSTAGSGGNWEQ

-589 SDGSRVCNNWKKV
+589 SDGSRVCNNWKRV

-621 IGEYKYY
+621 IDGYKYY

-637 DLDSVIG
+637 DLDGVIG

-667 TGRYDIPVKTF
+667 TGKYDIPVKTF
-678 VCSVGLPST
+678 VCSVGMPGT

-777 TAATPFDKPT
+777 TAATLFDKPT

>member
-1 MKRRASLL
+1 MIMKRRASLL

-51 YKISEK
+51 YKIAEE
-57 TGDGRWQL
+57 TGNGQWQL
-65 QKQDGTQNGTVV
+65 QKQDGTVV
-77 TGQNG
+77 TGHNG

-96 GYICTGFVDAVA
+96 GYICTGFVDAAA

-165 ENGLAV
+165 ENGRAV

-299 WYENETPA
+299 WYENEAPA
-307 KGWRAING
+307 KGWRIING

-439 TWYYSNNSGTMQ
+439 TWYYSNNSGTML

-678 VCSVGLPST
+678 VCSVGMPST

>member
-9 FGLGILVSLSMSV
+9 FGLGVLVSLSMSV

-51 YKISEK
+51 YKISK
-57 TGDGRWQL
+57 KPGDGRWQL
-65 QKQDGTQNGTVV
+65 QKQDGTVV

-82 FYIIGEYCYYVDEK
+82 FYIMGEYCYYVDAD
-96 GYICTGFVDAVA
+96 GYICTGIVNAAA
-108 DKTTGKVNTYLA
+108 DETTGKVKIYP
-120 SGEKTDSVAAGT
+120 SGKTTEAGT

-165 ENGLAV
+165 ENGRAV
-171 DTTEK
+171 DTKEK

-190 TDGTVDESVNGWA
+190 TDGTVDESVNGWE

-208 WFNSTKGVGTMK
+208 WFNSTKGVGTIK

-234 KEDGTADKTKNGM
+234 KDDGTADKTKNGM

-267 AVNGKEY
+267 AVDGKEY

-299 WYENETPA
+299 WYENGAPA
-307 KGWRAING
+307 KGWRVING

-345 GAMVGNQGWNV
+345 GAMVGNPGWNV

-366 NGSIYTGWLNRPS
+366 NGSIYSGWLNRPS

-415 KTASGWYYLSGSGAM
+415 KTAGGWYYLTGSGAM
-430 ATGWYMVGG
+430 ATGWYQVGG

-477 ASGWYYLTG
+477 SSGWYYLTG
-486 SGAMATDWY
+486 SGAMAIDWY

-510 QTGWVNS
+510 QTGWVNP

-567 SGSTAVSGGNWEQ
+567 SGSTAGSGGNWEQ

-589 SDGSRVCNNWKKV
+589 SDGSRVCNNWKRV

-621 IGEYKYY
+621 IGGYKYY

-678 VCSVGLPST
+678 VCSVGLPGT

>member
-1 MKRRASLL
+1 MIMKRRASLL
-9 FGLGILVSLSMSV
+9 FGLGVLVSLSMSV

-57 TGDGRWQL
+57 TENGQWQL
-65 QKQDGTQNGTVV
+65 QDQKGTVV
-77 TGQNG
+77 TRQNG
-82 FYIIGEYCYYVDEK
+82 FYIMGEYCYYVDAD
-96 GYICTGFVDAVA
+96 GYICTGFVDAAA
-108 DKTTGKVNTYLA
+108 DETTGKVNIYLA
-120 SGEKTDSVAAGT
+120 SGKTTDSVAAGT
-132 YYASEDGDTPEKGLG
+132 YYASENGDTPEKGLG

-165 ENGLAV
+165 ENGRAV

-190 TDGTVDESVNGWA
+190 TDGTVDESVNGWE

-208 WFNSTKGVGTMK
+208 WFNSTKGVGTIK

-234 KEDGTADKTKNGM
+234 KEDGNADKTKNGM

-274 MFDAAN
+274 MFDAAQ
-280 GTATQVLGN
+280 GTATQVFGN

-299 WYENETPA
+299 WYENGAPA
-307 KGWRAING
+307 KGWRVING

-345 GAMVGNQGWNV
+345 GAMVGNPGWNV

-366 NGSIYTGWLNRPS
+366 NGSIYSGWLNRPS

-415 KTASGWYYLSGSGAM
+415 KTAGGWYYLTGSGAM

-510 QTGWVNS
+510 QTGWVNP

-557 VGADGKWVPS
+557 VGADGKWVPG
-567 SGSTAVSGGNWEQ
+567 SGSTAGSGGNWEQ
-580 SGSTWYYIN
+580 SGNTWYYIN
-589 SDGSRVCNNWKKV
+589 SDGSRVCNNWKRV

-621 IGEYKYY
+621 IDGYKYY

-637 DLDSVIG
+637 DLDGVIG

-667 TGRYDIPVKTF
+667 TGKYDIPVKTF
-678 VCSVGLPST
+678 VCSVGMPGT

-777 TAATPFDKPT
+777 TVAMQFDKPT

>member
-1 MKRRASLL
+1 MIMKRRASLL
-9 FGLGILVSLSMSV
+9 FGLGVLVSLSMSV

-46 TETSI
+46 TETSV

-57 TGDGRWQL
+57 TENGRWQL
-65 QKQDGTQNGTVV
+65 LKQDGAVV
-77 TGQNG
+77 TERNC
-82 FYIIGEYCYYVDEK
+82 FYIMGEYCYYVDAD
-96 GYICTGFVDAVA
+96 GYICTGFVDAA
-108 DKTTGKVNTYLA
+108 ANETTGKVNVYLA
-120 SGEKTDSVAAGT
+120 SGKPADSVAAGT

-165 ENGLAV
+165 ENGRAV
-171 DTTEK
+171 DTKEK

-190 TDGTVDESVNGWA
+190 TDGTVDESVNGWE

-208 WFNSTKGVGTMK
+208 WLNSTKGVGTIK

-274 MFDAAN
+274 MFDAAQ
-280 GTATQVLGN
+280 GTATQVFGN

-299 WYENETPA
+299 WYENGAPA
-307 KGWRAING
+307 KGWRVING

-345 GAMVGNQGWNV
+345 GAMVGNPGWNV

-366 NGSIYTGWLNRPS
+366 NGSIYSGWLNRPS

-415 KTASGWYYLSGSGAM
+415 KTAGGWYYLTGSGAM

-477 ASGWYYLTG
+477 ASGWYYLSG

-510 QTGWVNS
+510 QTGWVNP

-557 VGADGKWVPS
+557 VGADGKWVPG
-567 SGSTAVSGGNWEQ
+567 SGSTAGSGGNWEQ

-589 SDGSRVCNNWKKV
+589 SDGSRVCNNWKRV

-621 IGEYKYY
+621 IDGYKYY

-637 DLDSVIG
+637 DLDGVIG

-667 TGRYDIPVKTF
+667 TGKYDIPVKTF
-678 VCSVGLPST
+678 VCSVGMPGT

-777 TAATPFDKPT
+777 TAAMQFDKPT

>member
-1 MKRRASLL
+1 MIMKRRASLL
-9 FGLGILVSLSMSV
+9 FGLGVLVSLSMSV

-57 TGDGRWQL
+57 TENGQWQL
-65 QKQDGTQNGTVV
+65 QDQKGTVV
-77 TGQNG
+77 TEQNG
-82 FYIIGEYCYYVDEK
+82 FYIMGEYCYYVDAD
-96 GYICTGFVDAVA
+96 GYICTGFVDAAA
-108 DKTTGKVNTYLA
+108 DETGKVKIYP
-120 SGEKTDSVAAGT
+120 SGKTTEAGT

-165 ENGLAV
+165 ENGRAV

-190 TDGTVDESVNGWA
+190 TDGTVDESVNGWK

-208 WFNSTKGVGTMK
+208 WFNSTKGVGTIK

-274 MFDAAN
+274 MFDAAK

-299 WYENETPA
+299 WYEDGAPA
-307 KGWRAING
+307 KGWRVING

-345 GAMVGNQGWNV
+345 GAMVGNPGWNV

-366 NGSIYTGWLNRPS
+366 NGSIYSGWLNRPS

-415 KTASGWYYLSGSGAM
+415 KTAGGWYYLTGSGAM

-462 YMNGSGAMQTGWVKT
+462 YMNGSGAMQTGWIKT
-477 ASGWYYLTG
+477 SSGWYYLTG

-510 QTGWVNS
+510 QTGWVNP

-567 SGSTAVSGGNWEQ
+567 SGSTAGSGGNWEQ

-589 SDGSRVCNNWKKV
+589 SDGSRVCNNWKRV

-621 IGEYKYY
+621 IGGYKYY

-678 VCSVGLPST
+678 VCSVGLPGT

-777 TAATPFDKPT
+777 TAAMQFDKPT